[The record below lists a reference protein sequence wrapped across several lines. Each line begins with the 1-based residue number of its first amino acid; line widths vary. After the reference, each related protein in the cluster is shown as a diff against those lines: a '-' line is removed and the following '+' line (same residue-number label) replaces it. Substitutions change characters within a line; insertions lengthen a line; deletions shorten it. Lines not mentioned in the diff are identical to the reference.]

1 MITESH
7 TIDPDLWQ
15 EPREPELAE
24 LAIADP
30 PSAWE
35 ALGFDIDEDD
45 NLDLG
50 GVRLWLGSKGERG
63 IVSWSLR
70 RVNAMGSIDGL
81 PTPVPR
87 TLRPPPFKTHPN
99 GATGLDHIVITTP
112 DFARTAAALHRAGL
126 GLKRAQDIGRGRQ
139 GFRRVG
145 PAILELVQMPA
156 DGDPDAAA
164 AAGVVARTGPAANRG
179 AAGDPSFWGLVVV
192 VVSLEALAERL
203 GDRLSEIR
211 PAVQPGRRIAAL
223 ADAQGIGSALAFMT
237 PEPR

>member
-7 TIDPDLWQ
+7 TIDPNLWH

-24 LAIADP
+24 ISITDA
-30 PSAWE
+30 PSAWTE
-35 ALGFDIDEDD
+35 LGFEVDEEG

-50 GVRLWLGSKGERG
+50 GVRLRLGAKGEGG

-81 PTPVPR
+81 ATPVPR
-87 TLRPPPFKTHPN
+87 MLRPPPFKTHPN
-99 GATGLDHIVITTP
+99 GATGLDHIVVMTP
-112 DFARTAAALHRAGL
+112 DFPRTAAALHRAGL
-126 GLKRAQDIGRGRQ
+126 ALKRTQDIGRGRQ

-145 PAILELVQMPA
+145 PAILEVVQLPPA
-156 DGDPDAAA
+156 GTEGSE
-164 AAGVVARTGPAANRG
+164 AAGVVARTGADRAELETH
-179 AAGDPSFWGLVVV
+179 FWGLVVV
-192 VVSLEALAERL
+192 VISLEALAERL
-203 GDRLSEIR
+203 GDRLGEIR

-223 ADAQGIGSALAFMT
+223 AGDQGLGSALAFMT